1 MILAFIIIIPF
12 DFLDIDNN
20 KEINTFYTFLY
31 IILLTVK
38 TILYAFE
45 DSLIKQF
52 FNIYFI
58 LPIKMLFS
66 IAIIETI
73 ILSIFSLILFLTD
86 VIQFKLI
93 TSSGVII
100 FIILYILTTTIREY
114 ILMKLIYSYS
124 PLSVVFLLISQN
136 IAFSII
142 DIIKFI
148 SDRDDIPSHAY
159 ISFPFKIIS
168 IIIIILATSLYDEI
182 IIINKWGLNLNIKK
196 GIMERAQ
203 LESDLTNIELVD
215 AVEEVKDDVSEI

>member
-38 TILYAFE
+38 TILYA
-45 DSLIKQF
+45 
-52 FNIYFI
+52 NIYFI

-73 ILSIFSLILFLTD
+73 ILIIFSLILFLTD

-100 FIILYILTTTIREY
+100 FITLYILTTTIREY

-124 PLSVVFLLISQN
+124 PLSVVFLIISQN

-148 SDRDDIPSHAY
+148 SNRDDIPSHAY
-159 ISFPFKIIS
+159 FSFPFNIIS

-182 IIINKWGLNLNIKK
+182 IIINKWGLNLNVKK

-203 LESDLTNIELVD
+203 SESDTANIELVD
-215 AVEEVKDDVSEI
+215 FIEEVKDDVSEI